1 MFFRNDLLQI
11 TSSVLLLI
19 FTLQKEN
26 SAAFEGL
33 QSMLYPF
40 LMFTSLWMSHCF
52 VTSVFKCA
60 DVISPGI
67 LHRVRHATIIWDDQ
81 HISHKRSSK
90 EERLTYMHNFLFS
103 SCSPAFCQCQQ
114 RKLLSFYSSQLPYHH
129 CFAASGVFVNT
140 WWSVPSYVL
149 LGLKVHPLANTLDC
163 SITPH
168 WLISDTLVTDIHQS
182 CCIRLGF
189 SKSDFVEWKRLYQI
203 YFLWDF
209 IFQSNSV
216 IYYFCWA
223 RMLCYWTPLL
233 QTTGTFISGNNLWP
247 SYIHIFSL
255 LNTFQI

>member
-1 MFFRNDLLQI
+1 MFFRNYLLQI

-26 SAAFEGL
+26 FAASEGL

-103 SCSPAFCQCQQ
+103 SCFPAFCQCQQ

-129 CFAASGVFVNT
+129 CFAASGVFRQYLMV
-140 WWSVPSYVL
+140 
-149 LGLKVHPLANTLDC
+149 C
-163 SITPH
+163 
-168 WLISDTLVTDIHQS
+168 
-182 CCIRLGF
+182 
-189 SKSDFVEWKRLYQI
+189 
-203 YFLWDF
+203 
-209 IFQSNSV
+209 
-216 IYYFCWA
+216 
-223 RMLCYWTPLL
+223 
-233 QTTGTFISGNNLWP
+233 TFICTSR
-247 SYIHIFSL
+247 SESASFSQHTWLFHHSSLTHQWHPCYRHPPIL
-255 LNTFQI
+255 LYPPRVF